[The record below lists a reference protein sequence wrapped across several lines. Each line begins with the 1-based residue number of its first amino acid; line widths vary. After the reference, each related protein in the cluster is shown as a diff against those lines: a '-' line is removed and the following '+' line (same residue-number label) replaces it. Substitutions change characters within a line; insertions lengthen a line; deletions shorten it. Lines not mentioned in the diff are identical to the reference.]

1 MFVWSINRGQV
12 RILVP
17 WKKLSTYQIVDID
30 TLAIFNTL
38 SLSLSLITKKNLL

>member
-38 SLSLSLITKKNLL
+38 SLSLSYNKKNLL